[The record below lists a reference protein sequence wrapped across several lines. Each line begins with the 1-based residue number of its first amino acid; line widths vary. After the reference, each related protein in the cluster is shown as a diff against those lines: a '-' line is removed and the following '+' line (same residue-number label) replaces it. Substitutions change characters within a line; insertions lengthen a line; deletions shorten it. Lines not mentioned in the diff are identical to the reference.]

1 MGSRT
6 AGLVLAAVLM
16 LAACSGEAPSADVT
30 SRAATSTTTSIPE
43 VVRPEGSV
51 LVKITGSVQVG
62 AGGIQEICAGQDE
75 ACAGI
80 PLAGNV
86 VAPDAVPAM
95 LQVTGWYDG
104 AQLLVVDSEI
114 PDPLPFADSDFST
127 PCEGLQGKTSVNPP
141 DDPMNAVAAYT
152 ETIPDRFAGMW
163 WDGANAVMT
172 VWLTGEDVESHRIA
186 LEEAAAGDLTVCV
199 VGEAEYSEATLLD
212 IQSSLFDVID
222 LEQTATWAS
231 SVGVLTNRVEV
242 MMEYLDGDIR
252 SRIESEFGTAVDIF
266 AFIEILDGT
275 IADLP
280 AQKPVRPGD
289 VELPTQPN
297 RAGGGMEALGTFELR
312 FDTDLGCVYFPG
324 DESDSGSSGR
334 TVPVWPFGYTAVSNP
349 LRIYD
354 QDGVLVAREGDVIQ
368 MGGGFVEYVTE
379 QELCG
384 ASGAWIMS
392 SRPVVI
398 EP

>member
-6 AGLVLAAVLM
+6 AGLALPAVLM
-16 LAACSGEAPSADVT
+16 LAACYGEAPSADVT
-30 SRAATSTTTSIPE
+30 SRAATSTTASIPE

-51 LVKITGSVQVG
+51 LVKVTGSVQVG

-75 ACAGI
+75 TCAGI
-80 PLAGNV
+80 ALAGNV
-86 VAPDAVPAM
+86 DAPDTDPAM

-127 PCEGLQGKTSVNPP
+127 PCKGLQGKTSVNPP

-152 ETIPDRFAGMW
+152 ETIPDRFAGIIGH
-163 WDGANAVMT
+163 DF
-172 VWLTGEDVESHRIA
+172 
-186 LEEAAAGDLTVCV
+186 
-199 VGEAEYSEATLLD
+199 
-212 IQSSLFDVID
+212 QSRLFDVID
-222 LEQTATWAS
+222 LEQTATWGS

-242 MMEYLDGDIR
+242 MMEYLDGDLR
-252 SRIESEFGTAVDIF
+252 SRIESEFGTAVEIF

-280 AQKPVRPGD
+280 DQKPVRPGD

-312 FDTDLGCVYFPG
+312 FDADLGCVYFPG
-324 DESDSGSSGR
+324 DESDAGSNGR
-334 TVPVWPFGYTAVSNP
+334 TVPVWPFGYTAASNP

-368 MGGGFVEYVTE
+368 MGGGFVEYVTD